1 MFECGLKHS
10 CRLALEGSVPE
21 SETEGSEITQSC
33 PTPCDP
39 MDCSLPGCS
48 IHGIF
53 PARVVEWVAISFS
66 RGIFPTQGLNPGLP
80 HCRQMFYL
88 LSYQGSPQI
97 TILDHIGLPWWS
109 ESESVQL
116 FVTPRLSPWNSPGK
130 NTGVGNFSLLQENLP
145 NSGIEPRSLALQT
158 DSLPTELS
166 GKLLLIGPP
175 WIPKSEDVQVP

>member
-21 SETEGSEITQSC
+21 SETEGSEVTQSC
-33 PTPCDP
+33 PAPCDP

-97 TILDHIGLPWWS
+97 TILDFILGFHGEVKVKVTQCPTLCDPTTKSMEFSRQEYWS
-109 ESESVQL
+109 
-116 FVTPRLSPWNSPGK
+116 G
-130 NTGVGNFSLLQENLP
+130 
-145 NSGIEPRSLALQT
+145 
-158 DSLPTELS
+158 
-166 GKLLLIGPP
+166 
-175 WIPKSEDVQVP
+175 